1 MLVAIL
7 ISVAGVAGAVFYFV
21 RRNKQEDDVYVDG
34 STLTYDDIYPVE
46 LTSENPP
53 PVVEPVVKKV
63 AKKKVASK
71 KVVVKKKR
79 GRPAKKK
86 IKK

>member
-1 MLVAIL
+1 MLVASL
-7 ISVAGVAGAVFYFV
+7 IGLAAVVGAAFYFV
-21 RRNKQEDDVYVDG
+21 KRMKREDDVYVDG

-46 LTSENPP
+46 LTSETPP

-71 KVVVKKKR
+71 KIVVKKKR

-86 IKK
+86 TKK